1 MGSSRARERA
11 WGEEHT
17 PKALSCRAD
26 ERFAHGAGRR
36 AECWLWDGR
45 QHRRERAGRDELYV
59 TGEGADACV
68 RSRRRERA
76 LYANIDGFR
85 QLVDATTSGGEG
97 TGKTTELKTK
107 GTFTHR
113 GLAVPA
119 STAGPGV
126 IGAMAGVTAVL
137 TALAAFRY
145 LTTRTFKPAT
155 HLAPTKS
162 GSYEADES
170 SVAIETEKL
179 HHRRQSRT
187 SDDTVTD

>member
-1 MGSSRARERA
+1 MRAAGCNSHTCGFTSRCGACEACGATPPPPPAR
-11 WGEEHT
+11 
-17 PKALSCRAD
+17 
-26 ERFAHGAGRR
+26 
-36 AECWLWDGR
+36 
-45 QHRRERAGRDELYV
+45 
-59 TGEGADACV
+59 
-68 RSRRRERA
+68 
-76 LYANIDGFR
+76 R
-85 QLVDATTSGGEG
+85 QLVDATSSGGEG

-162 GSYEADES
+162 GAYEADES